1 MQKYTTIA
9 RWYDAL
15 SAEPVYGV
23 GRRRAVPA
31 LGLRRGDRVL
41 DIGCGTGLNVPL
53 LAPRVGDE
61 GLVVGVDRSAEMLDV
76 AREKAVAAGLHRVRF
91 VEADATRLTPEDVGA
106 TGPDRGDLFDAVIF
120 TYSLSLMSDPG
131 GAWAAV
137 RPLLR
142 TGAAVAVVDM
152 QTPTGAAAVLAPLAR
167 LACRVAGSDITARPW
182 LTVEKDLA
190 DVRRWS
196 LRGGHVEVTVG
207 RWEGQ
212 EAEEQAEGFPEHN
225 P

>member
-23 GRRRAVPA
+23 GRRCAVPA

-41 DIGCGTGLNVPL
+41 DVGCGTGLNVPL
-53 LAPRVGDE
+53 LRDRVGDE
-61 GLVVGVDRSAEMLDV
+61 GLVVGVDRSGEMLDV
-76 AREKAVAAGLHRVRF
+76 ARGKARAAGHERAAF
-91 VEADATRLTPEDVGA
+91 VEADATRLTRADLGA
-106 TGPDRGDLFDAVIF
+106 AGLGPSDDFDAVIF

-131 GAWAAV
+131 GAWDAA
-137 RPLLR
+137 RRLLR
-142 TGAAVAVVDM
+142 PGAGVAVVDM
-152 QTPTGAAAVLAPLAR
+152 QPPTGAAVLLSPAAR

-182 LTVEKDLA
+182 VTVEEDLH

-196 LRGGHVEVTVG
+196 LRGGHVQVSVG
-207 RWEGQ
+207 RLTPQGRPGRP
-212 EAEEQAEGFPEHN
+212 APCARGG
-225 P
+225 